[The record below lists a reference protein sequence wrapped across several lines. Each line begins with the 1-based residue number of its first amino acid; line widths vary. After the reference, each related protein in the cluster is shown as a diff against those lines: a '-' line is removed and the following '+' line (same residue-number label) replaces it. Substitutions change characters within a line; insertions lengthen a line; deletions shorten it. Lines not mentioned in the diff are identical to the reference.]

1 MQLIQFRKKISWF
14 AIILLLQRFPTIPW
28 IKGAIFTFSSLAEKI
43 WTWKVVLPSIAATGS
58 WHSLSGASSYV
69 DSSQANPAYG
79 EEGDSFQFIFFTRGY
94 RADSYQVSGLPS
106 GLTYNGSSS
115 VPTISGTLPD
125 AGTYNISIKGY
136 RFSNFAGASTSTYN
150 LTINV
155 DEPSTPITDSDND
168 GIADE
173 IDTDDDNDGVL
184 DSSDAFP
191 LDDSEHLDTDGDGTG
206 NNSDTDDDG
215 DGVPDSSDAFPLQA
229 SEYLDTDVDGLGNNS
244 DLDDDGDGVL
254 DSSDAF
260 PLDDSEHLDTDGDGT
275 GNNADT
281 DDDGD
286 GVLDS
291 SDAFSLDAAD
301 PLNIWNDSNTTD
313 LGSGWYKSD
322 WFGYFFSN
330 TSGWCF
336 HSIHGWIYII
346 EDSESGIW
354 FYESTLGWLY
364 TTKSLY
370 PFIYQNSSGNWLYD
384 LSTFEKRKFWS
395 YEDSST
401 ISL

>member
-1 MQLIQFRKKISWF
+1 MQLRQLRKKVSWI
-14 AIILLLQRFPTIPW
+14 AVLLLLQRFPTLPW
-28 IKGAIFTFSSLAEKI
+28 IKGAVFTFSTLAEKI
-43 WTWKVVLPSIAATGS
+43 WSWKVVLPSIATVGS

-79 EEGDSFQFIFFTRGY
+79 EEGDSFEFIFYTRGY
-94 RADSYQVSGLPS
+94 RAYSYKVSGLPS
-106 GLTYNGSSS
+106 GLSYNGSSS

-125 AGTYNISIKGY
+125 AGTYNVSIKGY
-136 RFSNFAGASTSTYN
+136 RYSNYGGQSTSTYN

-155 DEPSTPITDSDND
+155 DEPSIPILDTDDD
-168 GIADE
+168 GTADE

-191 LDDSEHLDTDGDGTG
+191 LDASEHLDTDGDGIG
-206 NNSDTDDDG
+206 NNTDTDDDG
-215 DGVPDSSDAFPLQA
+215 DGI
-229 SEYLDTDVDGLGNNS
+229 
-244 DLDDDGDGVL
+244 L

-260 PLDDSEHLDTDGDGT
+260 PLD
-275 GNNADT
+275 
-281 DDDGD
+281 
-286 GVLDS
+286 
-291 SDAFSLDAAD
+291 AAE
-301 PLNIWNDSNTTD
+301 PLNLWSESNTTD
-313 LGSGWYKSD
+313 LGNGWYKSD

-354 FYESTLGWLY
+354 LYDNTFGWLY
-364 TTKSLY
+364 TSKSLF
-370 PFIYQNSSGNWLYD
+370 PFLYQNSSGNWLYD
-384 LSTFEKRKFWS
+384 LSTLEERKFWS

>member
-79 EEGDSFQFIFFTRGY
+79 EEGDSFEFFFFTRGY

-115 VPTISGTLPD
+115 VPTISGTLPN

-173 IDTDDDNDGVL
+173 VDTDDDN
-184 DSSDAFP
+184 
-191 LDDSEHLDTDGDGTG
+191 
-206 NNSDTDDDG
+206 
-215 DGVPDSSDAFPLQA
+215 
-229 SEYLDTDVDGLGNNS
+229 
-244 DLDDDGDGVL
+244 DGVL

-286 GVLDS
+286 GILDS
-291 SDAFSLDAAD
+291 SDAFPLDAAE
-301 PLNIWNDSNTTD
+301 PFNIWNDSNTTD

-364 TTKSLY
+364 TSKSLY